1 MSPILLALVAL
12 AAAGLVVF
20 LMARAR
26 RSDPARETDRNERS
40 LDAWV
45 VSELGPVLR
54 ERMPDGIEASR
65 VAKALGG
72 DPDPDVVSALEDV
85 VRTVEVEFLKDALDG
100 GIEVVLRVQ
109 FEDGS
114 ERVQRS
120 RRALGELPSRVRAD
134 FESRALTRSRLVWGF
149 PWARPHE
156 SRAFH

>member
-1 MSPILLALVAL
+1 MSPILLALLGL
-12 AAAGLVVF
+12 AAAGLVIF
-20 LMARAR
+20 LMARSR
-26 RSDPARETDRNERS
+26 MGGRARETDRNERN
-40 LDAWV
+40 LDEWV
-45 VSELGPVLR
+45 VSELSPVLR
-54 ERMPDGIEASR
+54 DRMPDGIEAKR

-120 RRALGELPSRVRAD
+120 RRTLDELPSRVRAD
-134 FESRALTRSRLVWGF
+134 FESKALTRSRLVWGF
-149 PWARPHE
+149 PWSRAHE
-156 SRAFH
+156 SSAFH